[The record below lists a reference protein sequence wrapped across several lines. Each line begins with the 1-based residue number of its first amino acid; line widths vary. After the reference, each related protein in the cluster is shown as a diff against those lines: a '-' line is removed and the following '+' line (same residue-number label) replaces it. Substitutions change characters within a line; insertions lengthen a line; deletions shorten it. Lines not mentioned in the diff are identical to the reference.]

1 MFLLLLFF
9 LVVLPL
15 QRFVFGDNNLQ
26 DFHPISVIGEGHFG
40 KVLLVRW
47 KNGARRAPPATRAT
61 SVSPRL
67 AEEGDEEVEEQQIN
81 NPADGGS
88 DQGPALDSEYDGDRF
103 LAVKEV
109 ALHKGSCLPGVLN
122 ERQILG
128 VLTEH
133 PFVVTLRCAWR
144 RGNFL
149 YYGLDFLP
157 GADLFE
163 LFRRNAIKMDLQSA
177 TCYGGQVALAL
188 EHLHAHGI
196 CYRDLKVRVCVTPS
210 SLSGTK
216 TISAVTAVIES
227 CYCHDRNSSATVVV
241 SITTMMLLIEA
252 VCATALLRP
261 CRLGSCIYKYDAK
274 TIQLSVLGWTRST
287 LAILL
292 SFRSNIRS
300 SCSTLK
306 DLVQL
311 RVGGIRTNGCCFYE
325 SGSFRNLGISS
336 TIMNVRVFLLPN
348 RIEKKN
354 RKFSRLC
361 VKFGFFRSKFMIIF
375 LRFTASCY

>member
-1 MFLLLLFF
+1 M
-9 LVVLPL
+9 
-15 QRFVFGDNNLQ
+15 
-26 DFHPISVIGEGHFG
+26 IGEGHFG

-47 KNGARRAPPATRAT
+47 KNGARRAPPATRAIT
-61 SVSPRL
+61 VPPRL
-67 AEEGDEEVEEQQIN
+67 AEEGDEEAEEQEVKN
-81 NPADGGS
+81 SANGGS
-88 DQGPALDSEYDGDRF
+88 ERGSATDREYDSDRF

-196 CYRDLKVRVCVTPS
+196 CYRDLKVRVC
-210 SLSGTK
+210 
-216 TISAVTAVIES
+216 
-227 CYCHDRNSSATVVV
+227 Y
-241 SITTMMLLIEA
+241 
-252 VCATALLRP
+252 
-261 CRLGSCIYKYDAK
+261 
-274 TIQLSVLGWTRST
+274 
-287 LAILL
+287 
-292 SFRSNIRS
+292 
-300 SCSTLK
+300 
-306 DLVQL
+306 
-311 RVGGIRTNGCCFYE
+311 RVGPER
-325 SGSFRNLGISS
+325 
-336 TIMNVRVFLLPN
+336 
-348 RIEKKN
+348 
-354 RKFSRLC
+354 
-361 VKFGFFRSKFMIIF
+361 
-375 LRFTASCY
+375 